1 MANLAMGSQAI
12 ASPMISADFRTMDN
26 ARPLPPCFPLIAGQ
40 AMSICKPDAG
50 YELEHGSKA
59 LAASMR
65 RASSTAG
72 SCITANKKAL
82 GVNAWP
88 LGSGA

>member
-26 ARPLPPCFPLIAGQ
+26 ARPLPPCFPFITGQ

-65 RASSTAG
+65 
-72 SCITANKKAL
+72 AL
-82 GVNAWP
+82 AKRVGMLSACSFRPVMERCWSAP
-88 LGSGA
+88 KS